1 MDFQL
6 KKFQKDALDKLREY
20 LEEVRLSNDPL
31 RAFQKIAR
39 TPNGHTPIY
48 HPVEGL
54 EDVPYVCLRLPTG
67 GGKTI
72 LGAYAIRVA
81 AQSYIEKDYPLVLW
95 LVPSNAIRTQ
105 TADALKNTAHPYR
118 IALDEAFE
126 GRVRVFDI
134 GEIENIRPAD
144 IAQGVCLVVATIQ
157 TLRVERTDSRDVYA
171 HKEALEDHFTR
182 MQTNQPGLE
191 TIAEGPNAGKVK
203 YSFANLLRLHHPMVI
218 MDEAHN
224 ARTGLSFDALRR
236 VSPSCIV
243 ELTATPDTN
252 SQTGSNVL
260 YRVSASELKAEAM
273 IKLPIVLKEHP
284 ASWQETVSDA
294 LRTRKRLA
302 EFATLEPE
310 YIRPILLIQAE
321 SKDKPANVE
330 VVKQYLLETEKVT
343 AEQIAVATGNQR
355 DLDNINLY
363 EKTCPIEIVITVQ
376 ALKEGWDC
384 SFAYVFCSTANI
396 HNSKEVEQLLGRVLR
411 MPYAK
416 RRAVPELNK
425 AYAHVSSPNFG
436 QAARELADSLIAM
449 GFEEAEAKQYI
460 EEVQAELPLF
470 PSAMPPLTLTVEQA
484 PDLTE
489 LTEQERQSISV
500 AEIAPGQVQ
509 VELRGNIAPAV
520 EASVLA
526 AAPVP
531 ARAEVQRKIAEHR
544 AAFEK
549 QLSPS
554 QRGVVFTVPQLCVEY
569 QGELALVDEELVLEA
584 AEWNLLD
591 YPADLS
597 RFEYDYA
604 SKTFELDIEGN
615 RVVIHP
621 KNTEQLDLNLLPT
634 EQTDIDLVR
643 WLDKQVRQPDVTQQT
658 MTAWILQAVTG
669 LLKRPN
675 LSLPRLVGAK
685 FILARKLVELIA
697 QARKDAKKRGWQELL
712 FGAEARVQASE
723 KFAFHYRP
731 DDYPAGWPYS
741 GGWDFQ
747 KHYYNPVPG
756 ELEST
761 GEEFEC
767 AVEIDRHNAV
777 KTWVRNL
784 AKKEG
789 ASFSLQTSTDLFYP
803 DFVAQLHDGRVLVV
817 EYKGGHLVGSAD
829 ADEKRKLGELWAA
842 RSGGKAL
849 FLMAERQ
856 RDGMNVAQQIS
867 AAASLSSFC
876 GEAVK

>member
-6 KKFQKDALDKLREY
+6 KNFQRDALDRLREY
-20 LEEVRLSNDPL
+20 LEEVRLSNDPW
-31 RAFQKIAR
+31 RAFQKVAR
-39 TPNGHTPIY
+39 TPTGRTPIY
-48 HPVEGL
+48 HQVEGL

-81 AQSYIEKDYPLVLW
+81 AKSYIEKDYPLVLW
-95 LVPSNAIRTQ
+95 LVPSNTIRIQ
-105 TADALKNTAHPYR
+105 TAEALKNTAHPYR

-157 TLRVERTDSRDVYA
+157 TLRVENTDSRDVYA

-182 MQTNQPGLE
+182 LQASLPGLE

-203 YSFANLLRLHHPMVI
+203 YSFANLLKIHHPMVI
-218 MDEAHN
+218 VDEAHN
-224 ARTGLSFDALRR
+224 VRTGLSFDALRR

-243 ELTATPDTN
+243 ELTATPDSS
-252 SQTGSNVL
+252 SQSGSNVL
-260 YRVSASELKAEAM
+260 YRVTASELKAEAM

-302 EFATLEPE
+302 EFAKLETD
-310 YIRPILLIQAE
+310 YIRPILLIQAA
-321 SKDKPANVE
+321 SKDKPANVG
-330 VVKQYLLETEKVT
+330 VVKQYLLETEKVPS
-343 AEQIAVATGNQR
+343 EQIAVATGDQR
-355 DLDNINLY
+355 GLDKINLF
-363 EKTCPIEIVITVQ
+363 ERTCPIEIVITVQ

-411 MPYAK
+411 MAYAK
-416 RRAVPELNK
+416 RRTVPELNK
-425 AYAHVSSPNFG
+425 AYAHVSSHSFG

-449 GFEEAEAKQYI
+449 GFEENEAKQYI
-460 EEVQAELPLF
+460 EEVQGELPLF
-470 PSAMPPLTLTVEQA
+470 RPAAPVLTLTLEQP
-484 PDLTE
+484 PDLSG
-489 LTEQERQSISV
+489 LTKHERQAV
-500 AEIAPGQVQ
+500 TVTEIAPGQVV
-509 VELRGNIAPAV
+509 VEVKGIIAAAG
-520 EASVLA
+520 ENALIA
-526 AAPVP
+526 AAPVA

-544 AAFEK
+544 AAFER

-554 QRGVVFTVPQLCVEY
+554 QRNVVFTVPQLCVEY
-569 QGELALVDEELVLEA
+569 QGELALVDEELVIEA
-584 AEWNLLD
+584 AAWNLLD

-597 RFEYDYA
+597 SFQYDDA
-604 SKTFELDIEGN
+604 SRTFELDIEGN

-621 KNTEQLDLNLLPT
+621 KDAEQIDLNLLPT
-634 EQTDIDLVR
+634 EQTDVDLVR

-669 LLKRPN
+669 LLKRP
-675 LSLPRLVGAK
+675 SLPLSTLVRAK
-685 FILARKLVELIA
+685 FILARKLGELIA
-697 QARKDAKKRGWQELL
+697 QARKDAKKKGWQQLL
-712 FGAEARVQASE
+712 FGADARVQASE
-723 KFAFHYRP
+723 EFAFQYKP
-731 DDYPAGWPYS
+731 DDYPASWPYA
-741 GGWDFQ
+741 GAWDFQ
-747 KHYYNPVPG
+747 KHYYPRPG
-756 ELEST
+756 ELEPS

-767 AVEIDRHNAV
+767 ALEIDRHSAV

-803 DFVAQLHDGRVLVV
+803 DFVALLNDGRVLVV
-817 EYKGGHLVGSAD
+817 EYKGKAYATNDDSV
-829 ADEKRKLGELWAA
+829 EKRKLGQLWAD

-849 FLMAERQ
+849 FLMAEKA
-856 RDGMNVAQQIS
+856 RDGMNVAEQIS
-867 AAASLSSFC
+867 AAVALP
-876 GEAVK
+876 

>member
-6 KKFQKDALDKLREY
+6 KNFQQDALDRLREY
-20 LEEVRLSNDPL
+20 LEEVRLSNDPW

-39 TPNGHTPIY
+39 TPMGHTPVY

-81 AQSYIEKDYPLVLW
+81 AQSYIEKDFPLVLW
-95 LVPSNAIRTQ
+95 LVPSNTIRLQ
-105 TADALKNTAHPYR
+105 TAKALKNTAHPYR

-144 IAQGVCLVVATIQ
+144 IAQGVCLVVGTIQ
-157 TLRVERTDSRDVYA
+157 TLRVEKTDSRDVYA

-182 MQTNQPGLE
+182 LQVSAPGLE
-191 TIAEGPNAGKVK
+191 TIADGPNAGKVK
-203 YSFANLLRLHHPMVI
+203 YSFANLLRIHHPMVI
-218 MDEAHN
+218 VDEAHN
-224 ARTGLSFDALRR
+224 VRTGLSFDALRR
-236 VSPSCIV
+236 VSPACIV
-243 ELTATPDTN
+243 ELTATPDTS

-260 YRVSASELKAEAM
+260 YRVTASELKAEAM

-302 EFATLEPE
+302 EYAAREPD

-330 VVKQYLLETEKVT
+330 AVKQYLLETEKVP
-343 AEQIAVATGNQR
+343 AEQIAVATGDQR
-355 DLDNINLY
+355 GLDKINLF
-363 EKTCPIEIVITVQ
+363 ERTCPIEIVITVQ

-425 AYAHVSSPNFG
+425 AYAHVSSHSFG

-449 GFEEAEAKQYI
+449 GFEENEAKQYI
-460 EEVQAELPLF
+460 EEVQAVLPLF
-470 PSAMPPLTLTVEQA
+470 PSAAPVLTLTLEQP
-484 PDLTE
+484 PDLSG
-489 LTEQERQSISV
+489 LTEHERQAVTVS
-500 AEIAPGQVQ
+500 EIAPGQVV
-509 VELRGNIAPAV
+509 VEVRGNIAAAG
-520 EASVLA
+520 ENALIA
-526 AAPVP
+526 AAPVA
-531 ARAEVQRKIAEHR
+531 ARTEVQRKIAEHR
-544 AAFEK
+544 AAFER

-554 QRGVVFTVPQLCVEY
+554 QRGVVFTVPRLCVEV
-569 QGELALVDEELVLEA
+569 QGELALVDEELVIEA

-597 RFEYDYA
+597 RFEYDDA

-621 KNTEQLDLNLLPT
+621 KDTEQLNLNLLPT

-643 WLDKQVRQPDVTQQT
+643 WLDKQVRQPDVAQQT

-675 LSLPRLVGAK
+675 LPLSTLVRAK
-685 FILARKLVELIA
+685 FILARKLGELIA
-697 QARKDAKKRGWQELL
+697 QARKDAKKQGWQQLL

-723 KFAFHYRP
+723 KFAFHYKP
-731 DDYPAGWPYS
+731 DDYPAGWPFS
-741 GGWDFQ
+741 GTWDFQ
-747 KHYYNPVPG
+747 KHYYPKPG
-756 ELEST
+756 ELESS
-761 GEEFEC
+761 GEELEC
-767 AVEIDRHNAV
+767 AVELDRHSAV

-803 DFVAQLHDGRVLVV
+803 DFVAQLQDGRVLVV
-817 EYKGGHLVGSAD
+817 EYKGGHLVDAAD
-829 ADEKRKLGELWAA
+829 AEEKRKLGKLWAD

-856 RDGMNVAQQIS
+856 RDGMNVAQQIT
-867 AAASLSSFC
+867 AAVGLP
-876 GEAVK
+876 

>member
-6 KKFQKDALDKLREY
+6 KDFQKAALDRLRVY
-20 LEEVRLSNDPL
+20 LEEVRLSNDPWQ
-31 RAFQKIAR
+31 AFRKIAR
-39 TPNGHTPIY
+39 TPTGHTPTY

-95 LVPSNAIRTQ
+95 LVPSNTIRIQ

-134 GEIENIRPAD
+134 SEIENIRPAD
-144 IAQGVCLVVATIQ
+144 IAQGVCLVVGTIQ
-157 TLRVERTDSRDVYA
+157 TLRVEKTDSRDVYA

-182 MQTNQPGLE
+182 LQTSAPGLE
-191 TIAEGPNAGKVK
+191 TIADGPNAGKVK
-203 YSFANLLRLHHPMVI
+203 FSFANLLRIHHPMVI
-218 MDEAHN
+218 VDEAHN
-224 ARTGLSFDALRR
+224 VRTGLSFDALRR

-243 ELTATPDTN
+243 ELTATPDTS

-260 YRVSASELKAEAM
+260 YRVTASELKAEAM

-284 ASWQETVSDA
+284 TSWQETVSDA

-302 EFATLEPE
+302 EFATMEPD

-330 VVKQYLLETEKVT
+330 AVKKYLLETEKVPG
-343 AEQIAVATGNQR
+343 EQIAVATGDQR
-355 DLDNINLY
+355 GLDKINLF
-363 EKTCPIEIVITVQ
+363 ERTCPIEVVITVQ

-416 RRAVPELNK
+416 RRAVLELNK
-425 AYAHVSSPNFG
+425 AYAHVTSPSFG

-449 GFEEAEAKQYI
+449 GFEENEAKQYI
-460 EEVQAELPLF
+460 EEVQADLPLF
-470 PSAMPPLTLTVEQA
+470 PTAAPILTLTLEQS
-484 PDLTE
+484 PDLSE
-489 LTEQERQSISV
+489 LTEHERQAV
-500 AEIAPGQVQ
+500 TVTEIAPGQVQ
-509 VELRGNIAPAV
+509 VEVRGNIAAAG
-520 EASVLA
+520 ENALIA
-526 AAPVP
+526 AAPAP

-544 AAFEK
+544 AAIEK

-569 QGELALVDEELVLEA
+569 QGTLALVDEELVIEA

-591 YPADLS
+591 YPANLS
-597 RFEYDYA
+597 RFEYNDA
-604 SKTFELDIEGN
+604 SRTFELDIEGSK
-615 RVVIHP
+615 VVIHP
-621 KNTEQLDLNLLPT
+621 KDAEQLNLNLLPT
-634 EQTDIDLVR
+634 EQTDTDLVR
-643 WLDKQVRQPDVTQQT
+643 WLDKQVRQPDVAQQT

-669 LLKRPN
+669 LLRRPN
-675 LSLPRLVGAK
+675 LSLATLVRAK
-685 FILARKLVELIA
+685 FILARKLVELIGD
-697 QARKDAKKRGWQELL
+697 ARKDAKRRGWQELL
-712 FGAEARVQASE
+712 WGDQAKVQTSDE
-723 KFAFHYRP
+723 FAFHYRP
-731 DDYPAGWPYS
+731 GDYPANWPYS
-741 GGWDFQ
+741 GAWKFP
-747 KHYYNPVPG
+747 KHYYERAPG
-756 ELEST
+756 ELEAS

-767 AVEIDRHNAV
+767 AVEIDRHSAV

-803 DFVAQLHDGRVLVV
+803 DFVALLDDGRVLVV
-817 EYKGGHLVGSAD
+817 EYKGNAYATNDDSV
-829 ADEKRKLGELWAA
+829 EKRKLGQLWAD

-849 FLMAERQ
+849 FLMAERVKN
-856 RDGMNVAQQIS
+856 GMNVREQI
-867 AAASLSSFC
+867 AAAVGS
-876 GEAVK
+876 E

>member
-6 KKFQKDALDKLREY
+6 KNFQQDALDKLREY
-20 LEEVRLSNDPL
+20 LEEVRLSNDPWQ
-31 RAFQKIAR
+31 AFRKVAR
-39 TPNGHTPIY
+39 TPTGHTPVY
-48 HPVEGL
+48 RPVEGL

-95 LVPSNAIRTQ
+95 LVPSNTIRIQ
-105 TADALKNTAHPYR
+105 TAEALKNPAHPYR

-144 IAQGVCLVVATIQ
+144 IAQGVCLVVGTIQ
-157 TLRVERTDSRDVYA
+157 TLRVEKTDSRDVYA

-182 MQTNQPGLE
+182 LQTSVPGLE
-191 TIAEGPNAGKVK
+191 TIADGPNAGKVK
-203 YSFANLLRLHHPMVI
+203 YSFANLLRIHYPMVI
-218 MDEAHN
+218 VDEAHN
-224 ARTGLSFDALRR
+224 VRTGLSFDALRR
-236 VSPSCIV
+236 VSPACIV
-243 ELTATPDTN
+243 ELTATPDTS

-260 YRVSASELKAEAM
+260 YRVTASELKAEAM

-302 EFATLEPE
+302 EFSAREPD

-321 SKDKPANVE
+321 SKDRPANVE
-330 VVKQYLLETEKVT
+330 VVKQYLLETEKVP
-343 AEQIAVATGNQR
+343 AERIAVATGDQR
-355 DLDNINLY
+355 GLDKINLF
-363 EKTCPIEIVITVQ
+363 ERTCPIEIVITVQ

-416 RRAVPELNK
+416 RRTVPELNK
-425 AYAHVSSPNFG
+425 AYAHVSSHSFG

-449 GFEEAEAKQYI
+449 GFEENKAKQYI

-470 PSAMPPLTLTVEQA
+470 PSAAPVLTLTLEQP
-484 PDLTE
+484 PDLSG
-489 LTEQERQSISV
+489 LTEHERQAV
-500 AEIAPGQVQ
+500 TVTEIAPGQVV
-509 VELRGNIAPAV
+509 VEVRGDIAAAG
-520 EASVLA
+520 ENALIA
-526 AAPVP
+526 AAPAP

-544 AAFEK
+544 AAFER

-554 QRGVVFTVPQLCVEY
+554 QRGVVFSVPQLCVEY
-569 QGELALVDEELVLEA
+569 QGELALVDEELVIEA
-584 AEWNLLD
+584 AAWNLLD

-597 RFEYDYA
+597 RFEYDDA

-621 KNTEQLDLNLLPT
+621 KGAQQLDLNLLPT
-634 EQTDIDLVR
+634 EQTDLDLVR
-643 WLDKQVRQPDVTQQT
+643 WLDKQVRQPDVPQKT
-658 MTAWILQAVTG
+658 MTAWILEAVTG
-669 LLKRPN
+669 LLKRSN
-675 LSLPRLVGAK
+675 LSLPTLVRAK
-685 FILARKLVELIA
+685 FILARKMLELIDG
-697 QARKDAKKRGWQELL
+697 ARKDAEKRGWQELL
-712 FGAEARVQASE
+712 FGSEARVQASE
-723 KFAFHYRP
+723 VFSLHYRP
-731 DDYPAGWPYS
+731 DDYPAGWLYS
-741 GGWDFQ
+741 GGWNFQ
-747 KHYYNPVPG
+747 KHFYPQPG

-761 GEEFEC
+761 GEEFQC
-767 AVEIDRHNAV
+767 AVVIDDHSAV

-784 AKKEG
+784 AKQP
-789 ASFSLQTSTDLFYP
+789 ASSFWLQTSTDRFYP
-803 DFVAQLHDGRVLVV
+803 DFVAQLQDRRVLVV
-817 EYKGGHLVGSAD
+817 EYKGKAYATNDDS
-829 ADEKRKLGELWAA
+829 DEKRKLGALWAA

-849 FLMAERQ
+849 FLMAEKIK
-856 RDGMNVAQQIS
+856 DGMDIAEQIS
-867 AAASLSSFC
+867 AA
-876 GEAVK
+876 VTTP